1 MFARIEND
9 SSPRDYILGKL
20 HPLFTKELITRDEM
34 HLEVQLDELL

>member
-20 HPLFTKELITRDEM
+20 HPLFTKELTTWDEM

>member
-20 HPLFTKELITRDEM
+20 HPLFTKELTIRDEM
-34 HLEVQLDELL
+34 HLEVQLDELS

>member
-9 SSPRDYILGKL
+9 TSPRNYILGKL